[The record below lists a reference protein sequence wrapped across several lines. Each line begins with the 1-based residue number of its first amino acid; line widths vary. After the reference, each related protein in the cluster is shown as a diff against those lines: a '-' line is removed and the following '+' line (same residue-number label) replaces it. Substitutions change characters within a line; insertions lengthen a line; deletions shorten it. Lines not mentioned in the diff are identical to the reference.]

1 MRKVK
6 ISLTLCKYLL
16 TKLFVILIVNY
27 LFVEGPDTIS
37 SCGKLT
43 LSGFQSFGGGGR
55 QLNFNWSLVSPTSG
69 FGADDI
75 NSILNA
81 LSPNDDRI
89 HIPGTILTADKTYKF
104 RLAVANFLNPASFQT
119 VTHSVVKA
127 AEPVPELTLSSST
140 DLDQTPALVYVS
152 EDLYIKAQAVV
163 SVFNLVS
170 AILYYYNCNYHHS
183 YYITTPCH

>member
-6 ISLTLCKYLL
+6 ISLTLCQYLL
-16 TKLFVILIVNY
+16 TKLFVILIFNY

-37 SCGKLT
+37 SCGNLT

-163 SVFNLVS
+163 SVFS
-170 AILYYYNCNYHHS
+170 
-183 YYITTPCH
+183 

>member
-37 SCGKLT
+37 SCGNLT

-55 QLNFNWSLVSPTSG
+55 QMNFNWSLVSPTSG
-69 FGADDI
+69 DDATDI
-75 NSILNA
+75 NNILNA

-89 HIPGTILTADKTYKF
+89 HIPGTILTADTTYEF
-104 RLAVANFLNPASFQT
+104 SLGVANFLGPARFQT
-119 VTHSVVKA
+119 VRHSVVKA
-127 AEPVPELTLSSST
+127 AEPVPELTLSSSV
-140 DLDQTPALVYVS
+140 DLDQTPAVIYVS

-163 SVFNLVS
+163 SVLSYIIIIIIIIVPIILLPLV
-170 AILYYYNCNYHHS
+170 INCK
-183 YYITTPCH
+183 